1 MRSRDEILAGAG
13 DEPLLEVL
21 VDIRDL
27 LAAEGAR
34 RAENDAAWNDAARA
48 IYEGKRYQPVTL
60 VSAESQLD
68 LAVVEERF
76 LGILAAHRLSDM
88 ETIAADLI
96 YVLRVELVKGASR

>member
-34 RAENDAAWNDAARA
+34 RAERH
-48 IYEGKRYQPVTL
+48 EVERQPVTL
-60 VSAESQLD
+60 VSAESRLD
-68 LAVVEERF
+68 LGVVEERF
-76 LGILAAHRLSDM
+76 LGILAAHGLSDM